1 MPYPEE
7 NQSMHARGTI
17 LMFVLHYDK
26 LFFVTKKARPTVLRM
41 RWQTFIPKFVL
52 DLVRLPSHVAKLM

>member
-7 NQSMHARGTI
+7 NQSMHAGGT
-17 LMFVLHYDK
+17 MFVLHYDK
-26 LFFVTKKARPTVLRM
+26 LFFVTKKLALLFCELL
-41 RWQTFIPKFVL
+41 QTFIPKFVL